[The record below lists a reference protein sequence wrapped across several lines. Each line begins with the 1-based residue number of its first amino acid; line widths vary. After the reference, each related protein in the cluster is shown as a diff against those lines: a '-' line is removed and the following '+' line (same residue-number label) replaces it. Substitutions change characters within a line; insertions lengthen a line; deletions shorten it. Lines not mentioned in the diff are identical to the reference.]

1 VVHYLVSW
9 GDPNE
14 RLFDLT
20 IRFTAPA
27 DNPRLLLP
35 AWRPGRYLI
44 QNYAANVREWSA
56 QGDDERFLRVWKE
69 GKSSW
74 RVEAAKGE
82 EIRFQYRYYAGTLD
96 AGSSFL
102 DPEEAYFNGSN
113 LLMMVEGLRAEEQ
126 TLTVAA
132 PAEWLVETQLP
143 REDAADQEPDLT
155 GTTFR
160 ARDYDHLIDSPV
172 IAAGVMTRH
181 TFRETEATIHL
192 IFRGDEGIDSERFID
207 PVKAIVRSQAELF
220 GGLPFHEYRFLI
232 HVGDRWH
239 GVEHEDS
246 CSIVV
251 RREELLG
258 AVPGSEGFDH
268 FLSICSHELFHA
280 WNVKRLV
287 PAVFSPYDYGTETP
301 TRLLW
306 FVEGLTS
313 YYACLTLVRSGLWTV
328 QRYLE
333 HLAKEIETLE
343 GLPAQRHQPLSQAS
357 FDAWLSDPGQ
367 MHDRGNASISFYNKG
382 EIVSA
387 LLDLAIRRITDGA
400 ASLDDVVRSL
410 WEEYGR
416 TGKGLEEDAIESAVA
431 RVADVGDFFARLV
444 DGVEPLPYEE
454 SFLAA
459 GITFSAAARHPEEPS
474 LAVTFEPENGSL
486 VVARVLRGGAAMEA
500 GVLPG
505 DELIALGAT
514 RLQRG
519 TRLASALRGLGI
531 GGVDELLAGRGGV
544 VLRLALRGRPDPRP
558 VIGLRIEGAS
568 ELRRGWLRREE

>member
-1 VVHYLVSW
+1 VAHYLVSW

-27 DNPRLLLP
+27 DTPRLLLP

-44 QNYAANVREWSA
+44 QNYAANVREWIALGSE
-56 QGDDERFLRVWKE
+56 DRLLRVWKE

-74 RVEAAKGE
+74 RIEAAKGE
-82 EIRFQYRYYAGTLD
+82 EIRFRYRYYAGTLD

-126 TLTVAA
+126 TLTIAA
-132 PAEWLVETQLP
+132 PAEWHVETQLP
-143 REDAADQEPDLT
+143 REEEDPEVQAK

-172 IAAGVMTRH
+172 IAAAVMTRH
-181 TFRETEATIHL
+181 TFREAEATIHL
-192 IFRGDEGIDSERFID
+192 VFRGDEGIDTERFID
-207 PVKAIVRSQAELF
+207 PLRAIVRTHAELF
-220 GGLPFHEYRFLI
+220 GGLPFLEYRFLI
-232 HVGDRWH
+232 HVRDRWH

-251 RREELLG
+251 RREDLLG

-280 WNVKRLV
+280 WNIKRLV

-313 YYACLTLVRSGLWTV
+313 YYAGLTLVRAGLWTE

-343 GLPAQRHQPLSQAS
+343 GMPAQRHQPLSQAS
-357 FDAWLSDPGQ
+357 FDAWLSDPAQ

-387 LLDLAIRRITDGA
+387 LLDLAIRRTTEGA
-400 ASLDDVVRSL
+400 ASLDDVVRIL

-416 TGKGLEEDAIESAVA
+416 TGKGLEENAIESAVA
-431 RVADVGDFFARLV
+431 RVAGVGDFFERHV

-454 SFLAA
+454 SFLSA

-474 LAVTFEPENGSL
+474 LAVKFEPENGSL
-486 VVARVLRGGAAMEA
+486 IVDRVLRGGASMEA

-514 RLQRG
+514 RLRRG
-519 TRLASALRGLGI
+519 GRLASALRGLGI
-531 GGVDELLAGRGGV
+531 GGVDELLVGRGGV
-544 VLRLALRGRPDPRP
+544 VLRLKVQGRPDPRP
-558 VIGLRIEGAS
+558 VIGLRIEEAS
-568 ELRRGWLRREE
+568 DLRKEWLRREE